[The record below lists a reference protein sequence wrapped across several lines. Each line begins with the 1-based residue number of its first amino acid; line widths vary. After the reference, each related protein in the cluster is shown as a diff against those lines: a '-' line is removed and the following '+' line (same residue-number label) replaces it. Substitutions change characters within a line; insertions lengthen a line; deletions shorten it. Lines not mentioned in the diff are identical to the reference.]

1 MLRKFN
7 FSNLKSFIN
16 VRNMTIKNVLLIG
29 FPGTGKTT
37 IGKKLAKKINFE
49 FFDTDSMIEKKYS
62 MPLNFVINRYNLEFK
77 IIEKNMLYL
86 VIKYNQTLY
95 D

>member
-1 MLRKFN
+1 
-7 FSNLKSFIN
+7 
-16 VRNMTIKNVLLIG
+16 MTIKNVLLIG